1 MKGESLALDWMS
13 GEPAP
18 KAVLELPSCQ
28 CNRLCQLLNSTCIAN
43 RLKCTALCT
52 LQDCAN
58 QEEEATEE
66 DTPEEDSDGET
77 E

>member
-1 MKGESLALDWMS
+1 MKGECLALDWMS

-18 KAVLELPSCQ
+18 KAVLELLSCQ
-28 CNRLCQLLNSTCIAN
+28 CNRLCLLPNCTCLAN
-43 RLKCTALCT
+43 GLKCTALCK
-52 LQDCAN
+52 LQHCAN

-66 DTPEEDSDGET
+66 DTPEKDSDGET